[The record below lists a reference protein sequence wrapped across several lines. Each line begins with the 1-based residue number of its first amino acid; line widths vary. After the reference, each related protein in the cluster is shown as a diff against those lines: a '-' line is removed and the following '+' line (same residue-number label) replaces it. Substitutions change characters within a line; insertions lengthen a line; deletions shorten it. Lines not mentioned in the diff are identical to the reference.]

1 MQLRVSRSVTNATL
15 TLISIVVTLILLE
28 FVVRVFFPVFDPSG
42 YIEFGHLPDGTPIGP
57 FGRVLR
63 QVKNTGDYDV
73 EVRFNARGFRD
84 DKSLTSAT
92 GGDLFVVGDSFAFGW
107 GVEARDRFS
116 DQLQMILNRPVFNI
130 AIAGTDFDGYD
141 RLIRYAQA
149 SGAIV
154 NKLIICVTME
164 NDLHVYDMSQSL
176 ARSASASTTDELLPL
191 SLWSL
196 KAHLAEH
203 SALFVMMTHVVH
215 QTPGLRQFAVR
226 LGLIR
231 PNLEGIGDVQGDA
244 NAALA
249 SSARRLLHL
258 VSGRDAIVLIIPS
271 RRLWVGENRQRAEA
285 ARLHT
290 KFVNILRNSGLTVAD
305 MRERLESAGN
315 PLSYHFAN
323 DGHWNKEGHRLAAE
337 FLAGVV
343 QAKGD

>member
-1 MQLRVSRSVTNATL
+1 MQSRVSRSVANATL
-15 TLISIVVTLILLE
+15 TSISIVVALVLLE
-28 FVVRVFFPVFDPSG
+28 FVVRVFFPIFDPSG

-73 EVRFNARGFRD
+73 EVRFNAWGFRD

-92 GGDLFVVGDSFAFGW
+92 DGDLFVVGDSFAFGW

-116 DQLQMILNRPVFNI
+116 DQLQTILNRPVFNI
-130 AIAGTDFDGYD
+130 AIAATDFDGYD
-141 RLIRYAQA
+141 GLIRYAQA

-164 NDLHVYDMSQSL
+164 NDLHVYDMSQAL

-203 SALFVMMTHVVH
+203 SALFVMMTHAVH
-215 QTPGLRQFAVR
+215 QTPELRQFAVR

-231 PNLEGIGDVQGDA
+231 PNLEGIGDVLGDA
-244 NAALA
+244 DAALV
-249 SSARRLLHL
+249 SSAHRLLDL

-271 RRLWVGENRQRAEA
+271 RRLWVGESGQRAEA
-285 ARLHT
+285 AHVHT
-290 KFVNILRNSGLTVAD
+290 KFVSILRNSGLTVAD
-305 MRERLESAGN
+305 MRDRL
-315 PLSYHFAN
+315 
-323 DGHWNKEGHRLAAE
+323 
-337 FLAGVV
+337 
-343 QAKGD
+343 

>member
-1 MQLRVSRSVTNATL
+1 VALV
-15 TLISIVVTLILLE
+15 LLE
-28 FVVRVFFPVFDPSG
+28 FVVRVFFPIFDPSG
-42 YIEFGHLPDGTPIGP
+42 YVEFGHLPDGTPIGP

-73 EVRFNARGFRD
+73 EVRFNAWGFRD

-92 GGDLFVVGDSFAFGW
+92 DADLFVVGDSFAFGW

-116 DQLQMILNRPVFNI
+116 DQLQTILYRPVFNI

-154 NKLIICVTME
+154 NKVIICVTME
-164 NDLHVYDMSQSL
+164 NDLHIYDVSRSPG
-176 ARSASASTTDELLPL
+176 RSASASTTDLLPM

-196 KAHLAEH
+196 KAHIAEH
-203 SALFVMMTHVVH
+203 SALFVMMTHAAH
-215 QTPGLRQFAVR
+215 KTPGLRQFAVR

-231 PNLEGIGDVQGDA
+231 PNLEGIGDVLGDA
-244 NAALA
+244 DAALV
-249 SSARRLLHL
+249 SSAHRLLYL

-271 RRLWVGENRQRAEA
+271 RRLWVGESRQRAEA

-305 MRERLESAGN
+305 MRERLESTGN

-337 FLAGVV
+337 FLAGVL
-343 QAKGD
+343 QAKGY